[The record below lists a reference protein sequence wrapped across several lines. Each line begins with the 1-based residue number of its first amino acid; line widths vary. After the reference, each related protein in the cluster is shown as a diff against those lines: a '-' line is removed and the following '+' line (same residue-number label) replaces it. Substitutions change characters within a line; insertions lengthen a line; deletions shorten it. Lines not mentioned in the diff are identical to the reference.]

1 MFSENSKKEVLDFLK
16 MRMLNTREAAMYL
29 GLSVIT
35 VRRKAG
41 NGEISSY
48 RPNKKNLYF
57 KISDL
62 DNYLLSKHRNSLE
75 KSGEVVATLN
85 FKISKKWKI

>member
-1 MFSENSKKEVLDFLK
+1 
-16 MRMLNTREAAMYL
+16 MLNTREAAIYL

-41 NGEISSY
+41 KGEISSF
-48 RPNKKNLYF
+48 RPNGKNLYF

-62 DNYLLSKHRNSLE
+62 DNYLLSKHRGNLE
-75 KSGEVVATLN
+75 KTKEVVAMLN

>member
-1 MFSENSKKEVLDFLK
+1 MVKRNQNKEILDFLK
-16 MRMLNTREAAMYL
+16 KRMLNTKEAAIYL

-41 NGEISSY
+41 KGEISSY
-48 RPNKKNLYF
+48 RPNGKNLYF

-62 DNYLLSKHRNSLE
+62 DNYLLSKHRSNVE
-75 KSGEVVATLN
+75 KTREGAAMLN

>member
-1 MFSENSKKEVLDFLK
+1 MVRKNQHKEIFDFLK
-16 MRMLNTREAAMYL
+16 KRMLNTKEAGMYL

-41 NGEISSY
+41 NGEIPSY
-48 RPNKKNLYF
+48 RPNGKNLYF

-75 KSGEVVATLN
+75 KSAEVAAMLN
-85 FKISKKWKI
+85 FKISKRWRI

>member
-1 MFSENSKKEVLDFLK
+1 MVKNSNKEILDFFK
-16 MRMLNTREAAMYL
+16 KRMLNTREAAIYL

-41 NGEISSY
+41 KGEISSF
-48 RPNKKNLYF
+48 RPNGKNLYF

-62 DNYLLSKHRNSLE
+62 DNYLLSKHRGNLE
-75 KSGEVVATLN
+75 KTKEVAAMLN

>member
-1 MFSENSKKEVLDFLK
+1 MNNKNLEKEIFDFLK
-16 MRMLNTREAAMYL
+16 KRMLNTREASMYL
-29 GLSVIT
+29 KLSVIT

-41 NGEISSY
+41 IGEIPSY
-48 RPNKKNLYF
+48 RPNGKNLYF

-75 KSGEVVATLN
+75 KSAEVAAMLN
-85 FKISKKWKI
+85 FKASKKWKI

>member
-1 MFSENSKKEVLDFLK
+1 MISENSKKEVLDFLK

-62 DNYLLSKHRNSLE
+62 DNYFSWVTPAQL
-75 KSGEVVATLN
+75 ATCDWAT
-85 FKISKKWKI
+85 K